1 MHLTCSKSAIPG
13 GHKRKREGNIIKT
26 ELVIPL
32 AILFSGHVPQSEY
45 EMAGGNLLFPPL
57 PRGLKALYCEYL
69 IALRVILVLPVLYV
83 R

>member
-1 MHLTCSKSAIPG
+1 MHLTCSKSTIHV

-45 EMAGGNLLFPPL
+45 ETAGGKLLFPQL
-57 PRGLKALYCEYL
+57 PRGLKASYCEYL